1 MNKRNKLTPGNI
13 KTIGV
18 PVSLH
23 ERLMAEAR
31 YEHVAIFEIIE
42 DALLARDKLA
52 VVAATMAANGNDHDA

>member
-23 ERLMAEAR
+23 ERLQAEAR
-31 YEHVAIFEIIE
+31 REHVAIFEIIE
-42 DALLARDKLA
+42 DALQAREKLA
-52 VVAATMAANGNDHDA
+52 DVAVAMANPTHD